1 MRKRALTLLFG
12 LVAMPALAAGQSTPE
27 QLGDLFC
34 KASLSDDMSRI
45 ESDRSPSLALAIAE
59 AEAKNTQIQASA
71 PDEKPPLGDGLP
83 WRSWQDFADGCTVGN
98 TFWSAD
104 RVFVEIN
111 YSFSESPDAN
121 YTDQLVL
128 IHGAEDQNSWQ
139 LDDVVFAAGMTMRS
153 SLASAFAQ

>member
-1 MRKRALTLLFG
+1 MRKRALTLSFA
-12 LVAMPALAAGQSTPE
+12 LVAIPALAAGQSTPE

-34 KASLSDDMSRI
+34 KASLSDDMSLI
-45 ESDRSPSLALAIAE
+45 DADRSPSLAAAIAE

-83 WRSWQDFADGCTVGN
+83 WRSWQDFADGCAVGSIFQ
-98 TFWSAD
+98 TAD
-104 RVFVEIN
+104 RVFVEIS

-128 IHGAEDQNSWQ
+128 VRSAEDADSWQ
-139 LDDVVFAAGMTMRS
+139 LDDVIFAAGMTMRS